1 VAVRRLDRTL
11 RRLPPPLIA
20 ALRPIRNRL
29 LTKEHAEL
37 EYWHHEHD
45 LSGGRFPTEDSD
57 HYERILLAIAGEA
70 DAAFLA
76 GKVVADFGCGPRG
89 SLAWAKPAAV
99 RIGIDVLAD
108 RYCDDFTADVLSHGM
123 VYLKSTEHVIPLPD
137 AFVDVMFTLNAM
149 DHVADFPA
157 MCSELLRVLK
167 PGGMF
172 AGSFNLGEPP
182 TQTEPQQLD
191 EARINRYLLD
201 HLDVQ
206 TYRLTAKRAAGSY
219 EPFFDGLLPYT
230 PGEEG
235 HLWVRAV
242 VPRRT

>member
-1 VAVRRLDRTL
+1 MRRLDRTL
-11 RRLPPPLIA
+11 RRLPPPVIA
-20 ALRPIRNRL
+20 ALRPIRSRF
-29 LTKEHAEL
+29 LTKENAEL
-37 EYWHHEHD
+37 EYWRHEHD
-45 LSGGRFPTEDSD
+45 QAGGRFPTDDSD
-57 HYERILLAIAGEA
+57 HYERLLLAIAGEA

-89 SLAWAKPAAV
+89 SLSWAAPAAV

-123 VYLKSTEHVIPLPD
+123 IYLKSTEKVIPLPN

-149 DHVADFPA
+149 DHVADFPTV
-157 MCSELLRVLK
+157 CSELLRVLK
-167 PGGMF
+167 PGGLF
-172 AGSFNLGEPP
+172 VGSFNLGEPP

-191 EARINRYLLD
+191 ESQIRHHLLD

-206 TYRLTAKRAAGSY
+206 TYRLTGKRSAGSY
-219 EPFFDGLLPYT
+219 EPFFDEPLPYK

-235 HLWVRAV
+235 YLWVRAA
-242 VPRRT
+242 VPSQG